1 MPMDVGMTPPPPSDV
16 GAMMKSGPSDLG
28 GMFGSMQGAQSM
40 QSTLEASAQIQAVAP
55 LILEIARMVPALAP
69 DAAGLAQRLSARLQ
83 GQQLPPGQG
92 GQPAGPLSPQIAT
105 PGQGAAQPAPVPPPG
120 LIPPGAEP
128 LPPEAAAAGAPG
140 PVPPP
145 MGIQSAGVGF
155 APAPPMGP
163 AAPMPVSTTGGLMGL
178 VQQAEMIL
186 PAIASADPSVAP
198 DIQFFVARMREE
210 VPKILQGESPSLT
223 PPPTDEMMKAMP
235 VTV

>member
-16 GAMMKSGPSDLG
+16 GAMMKPGPSDLG
-28 GMFGSMQGAQSM
+28 GMFGSMQGTQSM
-40 QSTLEASAQIQAVAP
+40 QATLEASAQIQQVAP

-83 GQQLPPGQG
+83 GQQLPPGQA
-92 GQPAGPLSPQIAT
+92 GQPAGPLSPQVAQ

-120 LIPPGAEP
+120 LMPPDTGGGAP
-128 LPPEAAAAGAPG
+128 LPPEAAMGAPTPG
-140 PVPPP
+140 V
-145 MGIQSAGVGF
+145 GIQSAGGGF
-155 APAPPMGP
+155 APAAPPSP
-163 AAPMPVSTTGGLMGL
+163 NVMPVATTGGLMGL

-186 PAIASADPSVAP
+186 PSIASADPSIAP

-210 VPKILQGESPSLT
+210 VPKVIQGENPSLT
-223 PPPTDEMMKAMP
+223 PPPTDEMMKSLP